1 MKIFY
6 FIVII
11 IFFTGNAFALSE
23 KRRQYERQTCYTASV
38 NEGEPKSFAK
48 AYCNCVAKEFDGK
61 YTDKQLDALVDKGYD
76 YMMNKIMPLAKK
88 CFDKVT

>member
-6 FIVII
+6 FIIII
-11 IFFTGNAFALSE
+11 IFFVGNAFALSE

-38 NEGEPKSFAK
+38 NEGESKSFAK

>member
-1 MKIFY
+1 ML
-6 FIVII
+6 IV
-11 IFFTGNAFALSE
+11 FTQIDYALSE

-38 NEGEPKSFAK
+38 NDGESKSFAK

-61 YTDKQLDALVDKGYD
+61 YTVNQLDAIVNKGYD
-76 YMMNKIMPLAKK
+76 YMINEIRPLAKK